1 MTKYDVLLKVSPVIF
16 KIVLFIFNIALKV
29 KIIEGWWQGFSSRI
43 LIKIKLFCRIL
54 KIKKIASRNLNAKI
68 QK

>member
-29 KIIEGWWQGFSSRI
+29 KIIEGW
-43 LIKIKLFCRIL
+43 
-54 KIKKIASRNLNAKI
+54 
-68 QK
+68 